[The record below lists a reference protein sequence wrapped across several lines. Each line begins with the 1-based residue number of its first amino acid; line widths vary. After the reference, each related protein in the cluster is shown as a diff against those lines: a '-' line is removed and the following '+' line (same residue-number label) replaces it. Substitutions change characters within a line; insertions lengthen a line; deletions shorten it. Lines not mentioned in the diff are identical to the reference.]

1 MSQQVT
7 QEKYSI
13 ATLRERNVSYDHQH
27 WLTQEDVD
35 MANSYVE
42 LMERP
47 RSEITGH
54 KRSCPV
60 HARLAGK
67 IPQALRARMI
77 FPRHPEGLTLLVR
90 AGHGLPL
97 PVSYGDSATVWLSCP
112 LYMFLEMTVIFY
124 ARKLPAITKKCYL
137 CIKKKELFESMRNI
151 VILNSLEFSYPL
163 PVLMRVFYKALIIK

>member
-1 MSQQVT
+1 MQGFGK
-7 QEKYSI
+7 KY
-13 ATLRERNVSYDHQH
+13 RK
-27 WLTQEDVD
+27 
-35 MANSYVE
+35 
-42 LMERP
+42 P
-47 RSEITGH
+47 F
-54 KRSCPV
+54 
-60 HARLAGK
+60 
-67 IPQALRARMI
+67 RARKI
-77 FPRHPEGLTLLVR
+77 FPGNPKGLTLLVR
-90 AGHGLPL
+90 KEHELPL

>member
-1 MSQQVT
+1 MIRLFGAGVPVT
-7 QEKYSI
+7 
-13 ATLRERNVSYDHQH
+13 
-27 WLTQEDVD
+27 
-35 MANSYVE
+35 
-42 LMERP
+42 
-47 RSEITGH
+47 TGH

-163 PVLMRVFYKALIIK
+163 PVLMPQVALHRARRGLSF